1 VRTAAIITAAGAGI
15 RMGGDQ
21 AKQFMDL
28 GGRPLLAVTLE
39 RFDRSPDIEGI
50 VLVVPQGRVD
60 YCRDEIV
67 KKYHL
72 AKVERV
78 VAGGERRQ
86 DSVRLGLEATEG
98 RYPHVL
104 IHDGVRPLVP
114 PELISRIVRAMTQ
127 YRAVIPALAARE
139 TIKEADR
146 AGLVV
151 KTHDR
156 RTLWLVQTPQ
166 AFRYEDILGAH
177 RRALEENWEEMTDD
191 ALLVERTGVPV
202 KIIEGSEENIKITTP
217 RDLELARFLIG
228 KMPKVPKMR

>member
-15 RMGGDQ
+15 RMGGDL

-28 GGRPLLAVTLE
+28 EGRPLLAVTLE
-39 RFDRSPDIEGI
+39 CFDLSPDIEGI
-50 VLVVPQGRVD
+50 VLVVPAGKVD

-67 KKYHL
+67 KKYDL
-72 AKVERV
+72 AKVVKV

-86 DSVRLGLEATEG
+86 DSVRFGLEATEG
-98 RYPHVL
+98 HYPLVL

-114 PELISRIVRAMTQ
+114 SDLISRIVRAMSH
-127 YRAVIPALAARE
+127 YRAVIPALVARE

-202 KIIEGSEENIKITTP
+202 KILEGSEQNIKITTP
-217 RDLELARFLIG
+217 RDLELARFLLR
-228 KMPKVPKMR
+228 KVR

>member
-21 AKQFMDL
+21 AKQFMEL
-28 GGRPLLAVTLE
+28 EGRPILAVTLE
-39 RFDRSPDIEGI
+39 RFELSPDIDRI
-50 VLVVPQGRVD
+50 ILVVPPGKVD

-67 KKYHL
+67 KKYDL
-72 AKVERV
+72 AKVEKIV
-78 VAGGERRQ
+78 VGGERRQ

-98 RYPHVL
+98 HYPLVL

-114 PELISRIVRAMTQ
+114 PDLISRVVRAANQ
-127 YRAVIPALAARE
+127 DRAVIPALAARE
-139 TIKEADR
+139 TIKEADET
-146 AGLVV
+146 GFVV

-177 RRALEENWEEMTDD
+177 RRAIEEQWEEITDD
-191 ALLVERTGVPV
+191 ALLMERTGVPV

-217 RDLELARFLIG
+217 QDLELARFLIG
-228 KMPKVPKMR
+228 RVR